1 MKCTIDLFEPVVP
14 LDRLHP
20 NFKRVLAD
28 TDWDIREVLSDWA
41 KGFFDRDGKFVQEFQ
56 LTFNSSWWELYLFA
70 VLKSLDIKVDFSYA
84 APDFVASD
92 SPLAIEAVI
101 ANHAAD
107 ATPEWE
113 KTLKEAAF
121 GEDIEARW
129 LQTLARLY
137 NSIDGKRALYER
149 RYRAMP
155 HMKEKSFVIALQNF
169 STPDS
174 FQLGDVA
181 MQRLLYDVED
191 RGTFLKN
198 GRTQLPLGIFSRQE
212 FRCVSAVMYS
222 SVATYGKV
230 RALGRSDLGL
240 VFQAVRIRNNTE
252 LVKVTGD
259 KSEYRETLRDGLRV
273 FHNPNA
279 DTPLPDDLFDVED
292 VREFRVIDGDLA
304 ASSNPEG
311 DLCMRQVFRIAEK
324 P

>member
-1 MKCTIDLFEPVVP
+1 MKLTIDLFKPVVP

-20 NFKRVLAD
+20 NFMRMMAD
-28 TDWDIREVLSDWA
+28 TDWDIREVLTQWA
-41 KGFFDRDGKFVQEFQ
+41 EGFIDRDGKFVHEFQ
-56 LTFNSSWWELYLFA
+56 LTFNSCWWELYLFA
-70 VLKSLDIKVDFSYA
+70 VLKSLNIKIDFSHA
-84 APDFVASD
+84 APDFVASNR
-92 SPLAIEAVI
+92 PLAIEAVI
-101 ANHAAD
+101 ASHAAN

-113 KTLKEAAF
+113 KTLKETAF
-121 GEDIEARW
+121 GEDVETRW

-169 STPDS
+169 SMPDS
-174 FQLGDVA
+174 YQLGDVA

-191 RGTFLKN
+191 KGIFLKN
-198 GRTQLPLGIFSRQE
+198 GRTPLPLGIFSRTE

-230 RALGRSDLGL
+230 RALGRSDLEL
-240 VFQAVRIRNNTE
+240 VFQALRIRNNTE
-252 LVKVTGD
+252 LIEITGQ
-259 KSEYRETLRDGLRV
+259 KSEYRETLRDGLRI

-279 DTPLPDDLFDVED
+279 DTPLPDDMFDVED
-292 VREFRVIDGDLA
+292 VREFKVVNGDVV
-304 ASSNPEG
+304 ASCSPDG

-324 P
+324 Q